1 MNKKIFA
8 GIFGVSMAVLIL
20 SLVLVTGVLY
30 DYFSIQN
37 QKQLEYETK
46 YIAAGIE
53 TFGRDYLEH
62 VKYGSTADNRI
73 SWIAED
79 GRVIF
84 DNVVNTE
91 IIENHADREEIE
103 AALKKG
109 VGKSVRYSATLAE
122 ETVYY
127 AVKLNDGTVLRL
139 SMTRSTVLSLLIAVL
154 QPVFMIFILAVIF
167 SMFMAR
173 RISQRIVAPLRGLD
187 FETSD
192 VNEMYDEL
200 APFVNKIKK
209 QRDMIKKQTEQL
221 EIRQY
226 ELDLAANSIKDG
238 LIVINEK
245 TDVLSY
251 NTAAAKILNINESVL
266 NRSIFNINRSR
277 ELRFAVDKALAG
289 EKSDQDMV
297 IDEYEYK
304 MVVKPVFRRSSSQ
317 AEPPAG
323 AVVTLSEKE

>member
-1 MNKKIFA
+1 MSKKIFA

-30 DYFSIQN
+30 DYFSIEN

-53 TFGRDYLEH
+53 SFGADYLER
-62 VKYGSTADNRI
+62 VRYGSTADNRI
-73 SWIAED
+73 SWIAAD
-79 GRVIF
+79 GSVLF
-84 DNVVNTE
+84 DNMADARL
-91 IIENHADREEIE
+91 IENHGNREEIE
-103 AALKKG
+103 SALKNG

-154 QPVFMIFILAVIF
+154 QPVFMIFILAVIL
-167 SMFMAR
+167 SAFMAR
-173 RISQRIVAPLRGLD
+173 GISRRIVAPLSGFS
-187 FETSD
+187 FEASG
-192 VNEMYDEL
+192 VNEIYDEL
-200 APFVNKIKK
+200 APFMNKIKK
-209 QRDMIKKQTEQL
+209 QCELIKKQTEQL
-221 EIRQY
+221 EIREY

-251 NTAAAKILNINESVL
+251 NTAAAEMLNINDSVL
-266 NRSIFNINRSR
+266 NKSIFNINRSR
-277 ELRFAVDKALAG
+277 ELRDAVDKALTG
-289 EKSDQDMV
+289 ESSGHRLI
-297 IDEYEYK
+297 IDGADYYMDVE
-304 MVVKPVFRRSSSQ
+304 PVFRRDSGQ

-323 AVVTLSEKE
+323 AAVTIAKSE